1 MLNKTLQSQAN
12 TVRQVDHIA
21 LILGAIFLG
30 VNALSLSILRA
41 STSYLLIWLIWTLG
55 AVIGVIILN
64 KKIPLRS
71 SLIFPIP
78 MVLSGW
84 GLIIIARLLPQF
96 GIRQSIWLMVSLGV
110 MLMIAI
116 SPHFLRLLNRYRYI
130 ILFIGFVLLISTIV
144 FGSNPSGFGPRLWL
158 NVSNFFFQP
167 SEIMKILLV
176 AFLASYLGEQSPILR
191 SKSLQTSAKN
201 IWLLPRVIG
210 PILLMWGISIIFL
223 ILQRDLGTASIFFV
237 VFVLMFYI
245 ASGYKRVLF
254 GGIALTVI
262 AAVIAYFL
270 FAVVQLRIDIW
281 LDPWAEADGR
291 AYQIVQSL
299 MAISN
304 GGILGQGIG
313 QGYPLYIPVVHSD
326 FIFSAM
332 AEEFGLIGI
341 IVLIGS
347 MLILIGK
354 SFQIGIQHQKN
365 AFNALLAIG
374 LGLLIATQSIL
385 IMAGVIKLLPLTGV
399 TLPFMSYGGSSLFMS
414 MILTGILIRLSGELV
429 E

>member
-1 MLNKTLQSQAN
+1 MLNKTLQSQAD

-41 STSYLLIWLIWTLG
+41 STSYLLIWLIWTSG